1 MVTSLE
7 NFKIKWKLVSSK
19 TEVDCVTSEYECK
32 LPSECSARKYHMT
45 SMYISYTLFGKF
57 LPLSDPVSQPL
68 AEVCMDV
75 SPLHFL

>member
-45 SMYISYTLFGKF
+45 K
-57 LPLSDPVSQPL
+57 V
-68 AEVCMDV
+68 V
-75 SPLHFL
+75 SPQKESISCCII